1 MILYLHFNVIRSK
14 WGQCDDFLY
23 QQFMKKHNIQM
34 IHVGK
39 TTQHIFH
46 THWSYGFTNADCYIR
61 KIFPPPILRAKHVGG
76 THLMDSRPPVTSSS
90 MIFKHG
96 TQATISSAFREDC
109 SLAFCKVDDDKIML
123 GMQQWDPQSASVHKG
138 PSTAA
143 RRRNEGSSLL
153 VCHGP
158 PPAVVSPLPSCSSP
172 QITCNFTRRHLSFQW
187 LPTVTFELIWRC
199 SCYQKGGS

>member
-1 MILYLHFNVIRSK
+1 MLVKR
-14 WGQCDDFLY
+14 
-23 QQFMKKHNIQM
+23 HNIFSTLIDHTVLPM
-34 IHVGK
+34 LTVISERY
-39 TTQHIFH
+39 FH
-46 THWSYGFTNADCYIR
+46 LPSCAQNTLVV
-61 KIFPPPILRAKHVGG
+61 P
-76 THLMDSRPPVTSSS
+76 HLMDSRPPVTSLS

-96 TQATISSAFREDC
+96 TQATISSAFGEDC

-123 GMQQWDPQSASVHKG
+123 GMQQWGPQSASVHKR